1 MEKVY
6 ITGIGQIAVGEHWDK
21 TLSHLSTTAI
31 RAALKDAGNPHP
43 EIMYIGNF
51 LASSISH
58 QANLGALVC
67 DAAGFNGVEGT
78 TVEAGEASG
87 AAALHMGYPAIG
99 SGLADCVVVV
109 GVEKM
114 TDMVGSQVETFA
126 AQSGDYDFEGMQGLT
141 PNGMAGLLMQRYLD
155 QYQAPRESFASF
167 PIIAHCNGVN
177 NPFAMYRKA
186 LDLEGYKKAPI
197 VSDPLSLY
205 DVPTH
210 ADGAAAVVLVS
221 QKLLKDE
228 HKAVLI
234 SASEIATDTLA
245 VHDRA
250 DALAFEAVRISTE
263 NALQKAGLT
272 RDCLDLFECW
282 DTPSIYGMLALEAG
296 GFAER
301 GQGWQFATLENLEL
315 TGRLPVATLG
325 GIKAHGFAPGAAGVY
340 QVLDAVQQLRAEAG
354 QNQIKSAQVAMT
366 QAISGA
372 GASAITHILRKA

>member
-1 MEKVY
+1 MQKVY
-6 ITGIGQIAVGEHWDK
+6 ITGIGQVAVGEHWDK
-21 TLSHLSTTAI
+21 SLTNLSTAAVRT
-31 RAALKDAGNPHP
+31 ALKEAGNPQP
-43 EIMYIGNF
+43 QIVYIGNF
-51 LASSISH
+51 LASALSH

-67 DAAGFNGVEGT
+67 DEAGLRGVEGT

-87 AAALHMGYPAIG
+87 AAALHMGCLAIE

-109 GVEKM
+109 GLEKM
-114 TDMVGSQVETFA
+114 TDMVGNPVEFA
-126 AQSGDYDFEGMQGLT
+126 AAESNDTDFESMQGLT
-141 PNGMAGLLMQRYLD
+141 YNGLAGLLMQRYLD
-155 QYQAPRESFASF
+155 QYQAPRESFAGF
-167 PIIAHCNGVN
+167 PITAHCNGVN
-177 NPFAMYRKA
+177 NPYAMYHKA

-205 DVPTH
+205 DVPTY

-250 DALAFEAVRISTE
+250 DPLAFEAVRISTE

-301 GQGWQFATLENLEL
+301 GQGWKTATPENMAL
-315 TGRLPVATLG
+315 TGRLPIATLG
-325 GIKAHGFAPGAAGVY
+325 GIKAHGLAAGAAGVY
-340 QVLDAVQQLRAEAG
+340 QIVDAVTQLRGEAG
-354 QNQIKSAQVAMT
+354 KNQIKSAQVAMT

-372 GASAITHILRKA
+372 GASAITHILRKT

>member
-6 ITGIGQIAVGEHWDK
+6 ITGIGQVAVSEQWDK
-21 TLSHLSTTAI
+21 TLSNLSTAAI
-31 RAALKDAGNPHP
+31 RAALNDAGSPQP
-43 EIMYIGNF
+43 EIVYIGNF

-67 DAAGFNGVEGT
+67 DAAGLNGVEGT

-87 AAALHMGYPAIG
+87 AAALHMGYLAIG

-114 TDMVGSQVETFA
+114 TDMVGNQVEAFA

-155 QYQAPRESFASF
+155 QYQAPRAAFASF
-167 PIIAHCNGVN
+167 PITAHRNGVN
-177 NPFAMYRKA
+177 NPYGMYRKG
-186 LDLEGYKKAPI
+186 LDLETYQKAPM
-197 VSDPLSLY
+197 VSAPLTLY
-205 DVPTH
+205 DVPSYM
-210 ADGAAAVVLVS
+210 DGAAALVLVS
-221 QKLLKDE
+221 QKLIKE
-228 HKAVLI
+228 GQNVVLV

-250 DALAFEAVRISTE
+250 DPLAFEAVRISVAQ
-263 NALQKAGLT
+263 ALEKASLT

-282 DTPSIYGMLALEAG
+282 DAPSIYGMLSLEAG

-301 GQGWQFATLENLEL
+301 GQGWQFATLDNLAL
-315 TGRLPVATLG
+315 TGRLPIATLG

-340 QVLDAVQQLRAEAG
+340 QVLDAVQQLRGDAG
-354 QNQIKSAQVAMT
+354 QNQIAGAQVAMT
-366 QAISGA
+366 QALSGA
-372 GASAITHILRKA
+372 AASAITHILRKA

>member
-1 MEKVY
+1 MEKVF
-6 ITGIGQIAVGEHWDK
+6 ITGIGQIPVGEHWDK
-21 TLSHLSTTAI
+21 SLANLSTAAI
-31 RAALKDAGNPHP
+31 RTALKEAGDLQPQ
-43 EIMYIGNF
+43 IVYIGNF
-51 LASSISH
+51 LASALSH

-67 DAAGFNGVEGT
+67 DEAGLRGVEGT

-87 AAALHMGYPAIG
+87 AAALHMGCLAIE
-99 SGLADCVVVV
+99 SGFVDCVVVV

-114 TDMVGSQVETFA
+114 TDMVGNPVESA
-126 AQSGDYDFEGMQGLT
+126 AAESNDTDFEGMQGLT
-141 PNGMAGLLMQRYLD
+141 YNGLTGLLMQRYLD
-155 QYQAPRESFASF
+155 QYQAPRESFAGF
-167 PIIAHCNGVN
+167 PITAHCNGVN
-177 NPFAMYRKA
+177 NPYAMYHKK
-186 LDLEGYKKAPI
+186 LDLESYMKALI

-205 DVPTH
+205 DVPTY

-228 HKAVLI
+228 SKAILI

-250 DALAFEAVRISTE
+250 DPLAFEAVHISTE

-282 DTPSIYGMLALEAG
+282 DTPSIYSMLALEAG
-296 GFAER
+296 GFAEH
-301 GQGWQFATLENLEL
+301 GQGRKTATPENLAL
-315 TGRLPVATLG
+315 TGRLPIATMG
-325 GIKAHGFAPGAAGVY
+325 GIKAHGLAAGAAGIY
-340 QVLDAVQQLRAEAG
+340 QVVDAVTQLRGEAG
-354 QNQIKSAQVAMT
+354 KNQIKNAQVVMT

>member
-58 QANLGALVC
+58 QANLGALLC
-67 DAAGFNGVEGT
+67 DAAGLNGVEGT

-87 AAALHMGYPAIG
+87 AAALHMGYLAIG

-114 TDMVGSQVETFA
+114 TDMVGNQVETFA

-155 QYQAPRESFASF
+155 QYHAPRESFASF
-167 PIIAHCNGVN
+167 PITAHNNGVN
-177 NPFAMYRKA
+177 NPCAMYHKA
-186 LDLEGYKKAPI
+186 LDLGAYQKAPM
-197 VSDPLSLY
+197 VSAPLSLY
-205 DVPTH
+205 DVPSF
-210 ADGAAAVVLVS
+210 ADGAAALVLVN
-221 QKLLKDE
+221 QKLLRAGQ
-228 HKAVLI
+228 KAVLV

-250 DALAFEAVRISTE
+250 DALAFEAVRISAA
-263 NALQKAGLT
+263 NALEKAGLT

-282 DTPSIYGMLALEAG
+282 DCPSIYGLLSLEAG
-296 GFAER
+296 GFAGR
-301 GQGWQFATLENLEL
+301 GQGWQFATPENLAL
-315 TGRLPVATLG
+315 TGRLPIATLG

-354 QNQIKSAQVAMT
+354 QNQIAGAEIAMT

-372 GASAITHILRKA
+372 AASAITHIIRKA

>member
-6 ITGIGQIAVGEHWDK
+6 VTGIGQIAVGEHWDK

-31 RAALKDAGNPHP
+31 CAALKDAGNPHP

-67 DAAGFNGVEGT
+67 DAAGLNGVEGT

-87 AAALHMGYPAIG
+87 AAALHMGYLAIG

-114 TDMVGSQVETFA
+114 TDMVGNQVETFA

-141 PNGMAGLLMQRYLD
+141 PNGMAGLLMQCYLD
-155 QYQAPRESFASF
+155 QYHAPRESFASF
-167 PIIAHCNGVN
+167 PITAHCNGVN
-177 NPFAMYRKA
+177 NLCAMYRKA
-186 LDLEGYKKAPI
+186 LDLEAYQKAPM
-197 VSDPLSLY
+197 VSTPLSLY
-205 DVPTH
+205 DVPSF
-210 ADGAAAVVLVS
+210 ADGAAALVLVN
-221 QKLLKDE
+221 QKLLRAGQ
-228 HKAVLI
+228 KAVLV

-250 DALAFEAVRISTE
+250 DALAFEAVRISTA
-263 NALQKAGLT
+263 NALEKAGLT

-282 DTPSIYGMLALEAG
+282 DCPSIYGLLSLEAG
-296 GFAER
+296 GFAGH
-301 GQGWQFATLENLEL
+301 GQGWKVATLENLEL

-340 QVLDAVQQLRAEAG
+340 QVVDAVQQLRAEAG
-354 QNQIKSAQVAMT
+354 QNQIAGAEIAMT

-372 GASAITHILRKA
+372 AASAITHIIRKA